1 MSYTPT
7 FEELYTKDISK
18 HVEKLKKTYEDKK
31 TGQQKS
37 FELSYLSWAYGW
49 REMKRIDPYATE
61 TIHEF
66 PLITNNGV
74 FETVKVPYL
83 MTPQGYFVKDTV
95 TINGR
100 SETEILPVLDSGN
113 KPIKNPSS
121 FQINTSLKRCF
132 VKALAKHGIGLYLY
146 VGEDLPED
154 ISKPINQADL
164 EQLEELEYLF
174 EEIAQLKKISAKTV
188 KNQLLAKKEYA
199 GKFEDISM
207 LMYEELR
214 ALSIKQIEKLNKE
227 KAEKEAE
234 EKAK

>member
-49 REMKRIDPYATE
+49 REMKRIDPNATE

-74 FETVKVPYL
+74 FESVKVPYL

-113 KPIKNPSS
+113 KPIKNPTS

-154 ISKPINQADL
+154 ITKPINQADQ
-164 EQLEELEYLF
+164 EQLEELESLF
-174 EEIAQLKKISAKTV
+174 TEIAELTKKSPKTI
-188 KNQLLAKKEYA
+188 KNQLLAVIEYS
-199 GKFEDISM
+199 GKFEEISM
-207 LMYEELR
+207 LMYEDLK
-214 ALSIKQIEKLNKE
+214 ALSIKQLNKLKKTENEAKE
-227 KAEKEAE
+227 KK
-234 EKAK
+234 